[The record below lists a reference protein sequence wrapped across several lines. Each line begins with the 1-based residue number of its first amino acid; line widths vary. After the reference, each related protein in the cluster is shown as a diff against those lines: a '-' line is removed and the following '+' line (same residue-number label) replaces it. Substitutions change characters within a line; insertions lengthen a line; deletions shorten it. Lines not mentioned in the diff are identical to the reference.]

1 MKGALWLY
9 DGRRD
14 SSDKYK
20 YDEATPFKDGIAKIG
35 KDGKYSLINEDGEII
50 TKRKYTYI
58 GEFYNG
64 VCPVAEGGNTKKEV
78 MTNNGWTHRQ

>member
-1 MKGALWLY
+1 MKLP
-9 DGRRD
+9 
-14 SSDKYK
+14 
-20 YDEATPFKDGIAKIG
+20 PFKDGIAKIG

-64 VCPVAEGGNTKKEV
+64 GLP
-78 MTNNGWTHRQ
+78 RR